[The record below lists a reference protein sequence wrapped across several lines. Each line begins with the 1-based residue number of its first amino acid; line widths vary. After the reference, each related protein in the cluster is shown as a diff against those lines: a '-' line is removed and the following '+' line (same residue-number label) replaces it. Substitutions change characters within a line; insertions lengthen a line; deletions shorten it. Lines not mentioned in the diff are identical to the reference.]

1 MSDQSSQPSNH
12 SAQDESAPQPVPETG
27 QDAAQPAPE
36 TRQDAAQ
43 PAPEIPPEVAQRGGR
58 SAEWQG
64 SAAPADSGQRFAEA
78 VDRKLDAAESADGT
92 AQHGTS
98 EDRTSEDAP
107 ASSPE
112 EDESS
117 IARPEPS

>member
-12 SAQDESAPQPVPETG
+12 PAQDESAPQHVPETG
-27 QDAAQPAPE
+27 QD
-36 TRQDAAQ
+36 DAQ
-43 PAPEIPPEVAQRGGR
+43 PAPEIPPDVAQRGGR

-98 EDRTSEDAP
+98 EDGTSEDAA